1 MGTFPASFRSASQKV
16 HDDHESLV
24 SELAELDA
32 ALDELARPASAERI
46 CRRLR
51 FLTQVV
57 PAHFAT
63 EEVELL
69 DVVAKVSP
77 ELKDFAG
84 EMKRQHQSICA
95 LLLDF
100 RLAAENLRQHNTP
113 APEVEGRGPNAGKIE
128 AAIVRVKEIGKS
140 LAEELSHH
148 VALEEDQLAGFL

>member
-24 SELAELDA
+24 SELAELEA
-32 ALDELARPASAERI
+32 ALDELAHPAGAERI

-51 FLTQVV
+51 LLTQAV

-100 RLAAENLRQHNTP
+100 RLAAENLRQHNSP
-113 APEVEGRGPNAGKIE
+113 VQGVEGQGHNASKIE
-128 AAIVRVKEIGKS
+128 AAIVRLKEIGKS
-140 LAEELSHH
+140 LAQELSNH